1 MKTEYPSGST
11 VGIGL
16 IAGLRPMTALAAV
29 AWAVKWGRIR
39 IGPSPF
45 ARIISASV
53 SKRIAEFALAELI
66 ADKLPFTP
74 SRLKAAQLISRIVS
88 GAICGATIHGTTK
101 RPLAEGA
108 VLGGLGA
115 LAGAITGYHL
125 RQKLNRDMPD
135 LAVALM
141 EDAVAVGGSALVVT
155 LSGSVA

>member
-1 MKTEYPSGST
+1 MKTEHASGLA
-11 VGIGL
+11 VGIGVV
-16 IAGLRPMTALAAV
+16 AGLRPMTALAAV

-74 SRLKAAQLISRIVS
+74 SRLKATPLISRIVS
-88 GAICGATIHGTTK
+88 GAICGATLHDTTK

-125 RQKLNRDMPD
+125 RKRLNRGMPD
-135 LAVALM
+135 FAVALL
-141 EDAVAVGGSALVVT
+141 EDALAVGGSAVIVIY
-155 LSGSVA
+155 